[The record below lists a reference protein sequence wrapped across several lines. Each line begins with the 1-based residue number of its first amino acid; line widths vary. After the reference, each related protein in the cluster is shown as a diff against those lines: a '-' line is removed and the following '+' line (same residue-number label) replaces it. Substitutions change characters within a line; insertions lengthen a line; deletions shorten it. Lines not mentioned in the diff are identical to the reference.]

1 MTKRSG
7 NLDAVLTLVSMST
20 LGFLACT
27 SLPVATA
34 PGTPLPIEEHA
45 IFVELPAN
53 SRLTADSLRAHYRR
67 GRRTIFHVRQ
77 RCISDPTAGPCT
89 ETRDVRISAVEGAK
103 YINPRYAPNHPQLIA
118 WIENLGDR
126 TTYDGIEPMTQ
137 AVYALVVDSLPT
149 ANPRIVRVRFP
160 ATLARERRELQAD
173 SAGHVYPCHNYGQ
186 PYISDADFQPCS
198 PYRLMMASPLH
209 SSTAYAMFVS
219 ASTVVALSSSDPTWF
234 SCSSGCCSAS
244 AYQAYTDTGTHN
256 QSPYFPFGHLLAL
269 GPSASH

>member
-34 PGTPLPIEEHA
+34 PGTPLPMEERA
-45 IFVELPAN
+45 IFVELPA
-53 SRLTADSLRAHYRR
+53 STHLTADSMRAHYRR

-77 RCISDPTAGPCT
+77 RCISDLSAGPCT
-89 ETRDVRISAVEGAK
+89 GTRDVRISAVEGAI
-103 YINPRYAPNHPQLIA
+103 YINPTHAPDHPQLIA
-118 WIENLGDR
+118 WIENLGDKV
-126 TTYDGIEPMTQ
+126 TYDGIEPMTQ
-137 AVYALVVDSLPT
+137 AVYALVVDSLPI
-149 ANPRIVRVRFP
+149 ANPRIMRVRFP
-160 ATLARERRELQAD
+160 AIVAGGRSEIRAD
-173 SAGHVYPCHNYGQ
+173 SSGHVYPCHNYRQ

-198 PYRLMMASPLH
+198 PYGPLGSAPLH
-209 SSTAYAMFVS
+209 SSSAHAIFVGV
-219 ASTVVALSSSDPTWF
+219 STGVALSSSDPTWF

-244 AYQAYTDTGTHN
+244 AHQVYQARSVPS

-269 GPSASH
+269 GPSASY

>member
-34 PGTPLPIEEHA
+34 PGTPSPIEERA
-45 IFVELPAN
+45 IFVELPA
-53 SRLTADSLRAHYRR
+53 STHLTADSLRAQYRR

-77 RCISDPTAGPCT
+77 RCISDPSAGPCT

-103 YINPRYAPNHPQLIA
+103 LINPRYAPSRPQLIA

-149 ANPRIVRVRFP
+149 ENPRIVRVRFP
-160 ATLARERRELQAD
+160 ATLATGRRELQAN

-186 PYISDADFQPCS
+186 PYISDADFQPCT
-198 PYRLMMASPLH
+198 PYGPLGLAPLH
-209 SSTAYAMFVS
+209 SSSAHAIFAS
-219 ASTVVALSSSDPTWF
+219 ASTAVALSSSDPTWF

-244 AYQAYTDTGTHN
+244 AHQAYTQVATPSLFD
-256 QSPYFPFGHLLAL
+256 HLLAL